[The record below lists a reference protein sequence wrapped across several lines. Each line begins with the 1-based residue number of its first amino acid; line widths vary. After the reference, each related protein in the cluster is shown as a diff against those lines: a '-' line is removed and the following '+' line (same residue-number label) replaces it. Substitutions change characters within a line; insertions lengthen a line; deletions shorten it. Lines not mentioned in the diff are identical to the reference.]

1 MIENY
6 DNIVFDLGGVIFNI
20 DRDKCVSILEDLGLA
35 GAARLLDLYCQSGD
49 FLALEEGRISAGEFF
64 DILRRDCAKPD
75 VSDAELTD
83 ALCSF
88 ITSLPVHRLE
98 ALRKLRDTGKR
109 VYALSNTNPIMYH
122 TVIDRMFRVEGLS
135 VLDYFD
141 GMILSFQEKVCKPAP
156 AIFEI
161 LLRRHSLEPEKPLF
175 LDDSQKNCEA
185 ARRCGINALLVPE
198 DTEFTEL
205 LGL

>member
-98 ALRKLRDTGKR
+98 AIAEVTRYGETRVRVVKHQPYYVPHGNRPDVSGGRLVCARLFRRNDPVVSRKSMQAG
-109 VYALSNTNPIMYH
+109 ACNI
-122 TVIDRMFRVEGLS
+122 
-135 VLDYFD
+135 
-141 GMILSFQEKVCKPAP
+141 
-156 AIFEI
+156 
-161 LLRRHSLEPEKPLF
+161 
-175 LDDSQKNCEA
+175 
-185 ARRCGINALLVPE
+185 
-198 DTEFTEL
+198 
-205 LGL
+205 

>member
-1 MIENY
+1 
-6 DNIVFDLGGVIFNI
+6 
-20 DRDKCVSILEDLGLA
+20 
-35 GAARLLDLYCQSGD
+35 
-49 FLALEEGRISAGEFF
+49 
-64 DILRRDCAKPD
+64 
-75 VSDAELTD
+75 
-83 ALCSF
+83 
-88 ITSLPVHRLE
+88 
-98 ALRKLRDTGKR
+98 
-109 VYALSNTNPIMYH
+109 
-122 TVIDRMFRVEGLS
+122 MFRVEGLS

-161 LLRRHSLEPEKPLF
+161 LLRRHSLEPEKTLF